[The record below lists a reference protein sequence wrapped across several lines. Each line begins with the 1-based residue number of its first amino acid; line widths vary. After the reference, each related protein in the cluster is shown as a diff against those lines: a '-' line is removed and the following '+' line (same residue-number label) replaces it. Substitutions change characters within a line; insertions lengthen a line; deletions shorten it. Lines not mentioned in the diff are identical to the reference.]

1 MPQRTLDLRK
11 AVQEIIETGL
21 IFHDGTANLDN
32 CEILH
37 VFYFYRNLKDRN
49 VEEQSSHCLVI

>member
-1 MPQRTLDLRK
+1 MPQPASVHKHLRTLDLRK
-11 AVQEIIETGL
+11 AIQEVIETGL

-37 VFYFYRNLKDRN
+37 VSFFL
-49 VEEQSSHCLVI
+49 